1 MGRQIFKYVY
11 SVIVLLLSGI
21 YMFASFNNPPV
32 FLAMPLIFASY
43 IMLTYIDVT
52 TYLFVHKYK
61 VAYEFNPIN
70 RTLKGFIAMCIVGY
84 SLLTLTT
91 ITVIYDP
98 RGVFIALTF
107 FLLILPDFINDLIE
121 GAKIIVNEFI

>member
-70 RTLKGFIAMCIVGY
+70 RTLITY
-84 SLLTLTT
+84 SYYNHCN
-91 ITVIYDP
+91 I
-98 RGVFIALTF
+98 
-107 FLLILPDFINDLIE
+107 
-121 GAKIIVNEFI
+121 